1 MLNDQINSINN
12 MIEKVSMFK
21 SCLEHYNE
29 DSIHNADY
37 EFQRIYENFNE
48 IVKHMCETLSKV
60 ISYEY
65 DMLMRIV
72 FTMLIM
78 NFKEYTRISMK
89 LLNICVKL

>member
-1 MLNDQINSINN
+1 MIGSENMLNDQINSINN

-29 DSIHNADY
+29 DSIQNADY

-65 DMLMRIV
+65 DMLTYIDRELPDSFIKDNNNM
-72 FTMLIM
+72 
-78 NFKEYTRISMK
+78 
-89 LLNICVKL
+89 